1 MNPDVKQQI
10 NDELGEEPRKTEVDS
25 AKHKFWT
32 GPFRVDKKF
41 WKSVIRP
48 KWMQNEI
55 VAAPNRH
62 NTTSE
67 EVLTWDKKRAVILA
81 AVNKIVRDIVK
92 EQSRQQARL
101 ANQSAQRL
109 RSAKPWPPKFK
120 GKPPARHQARPQTQM
135 SEQLSKALRPRSV

>member
-48 KWMQNEI
+48 RWMQNEI
-55 VAAPNRH
+55 GLFGNIP
-62 NTTSE
+62 TE
-67 EVLTWDKKRAVILA
+67 EVTWDKKRAVILA